1 MLISIMYGTCYES
14 VDHSLMACLC
24 SLYVDIMSSTR
35 LLQLEATYIFIHLQD
50 ILNHVIED
58 LDEFIKL
65 LKTKTAAWN
74 ELEKKKKKSRRKKH
88 DGVCAY
94 IDQIL

>member
-1 MLISIMYGTCYES
+1 MLP
-14 VDHSLMACLC
+14 
-24 SLYVDIMSSTR
+24 
-35 LLQLEATYIFIHLQD
+35 LEATYIFLHLQD

-88 DGVCAY
+88 DGMCTY
-94 IDQIL
+94 IEHVPKKKIEEAK